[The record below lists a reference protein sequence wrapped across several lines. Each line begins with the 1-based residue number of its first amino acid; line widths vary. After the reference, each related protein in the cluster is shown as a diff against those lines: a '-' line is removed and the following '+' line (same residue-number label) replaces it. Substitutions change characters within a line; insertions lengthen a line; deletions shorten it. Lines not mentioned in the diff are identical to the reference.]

1 MGSRYF
7 ALRRAGSCK
16 LAFQHRAA
24 HARHADIGELAHR
37 RAACKIHSHIVVQ
50 TGGKSSLLP
59 ARAFHQGAWTV
70 LPTIAPPSFATT
82 CS

>member
-24 HARHADIGELAHR
+24 HACHADIGELAHR

-50 TGGKSSLLP
+50 TAVRVPSSLP
-59 ARAFHQGAWTV
+59 GPSTRARTV